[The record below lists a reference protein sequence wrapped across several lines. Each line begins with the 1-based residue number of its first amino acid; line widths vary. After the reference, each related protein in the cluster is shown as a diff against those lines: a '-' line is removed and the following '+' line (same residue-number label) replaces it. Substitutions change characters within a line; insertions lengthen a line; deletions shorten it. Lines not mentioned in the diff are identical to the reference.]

1 MNHEE
6 IREFGENVDMYLH
19 YVANLIKD
27 KEEIGVEVVGQLS
40 LFADDLYTLAM
51 ALNEMRLTAQS
62 SIPADR

>member
-27 KEEIGVEVVGQLS
+27 KEKIEVEVVGQLS
-40 LFADDLYTLAM
+40 LFADDLYALAM
-51 ALNEMRLTAQS
+51 ALNEMRLTTKS
-62 SIPADR
+62 PIPAD

>member
-6 IREFGENVDMYLH
+6 IKEFGENVDMYLH

-40 LFADDLYTLAM
+40 LFA
-51 ALNEMRLTAQS
+51 ERPFRISCQHP
-62 SIPADR
+62 IVE